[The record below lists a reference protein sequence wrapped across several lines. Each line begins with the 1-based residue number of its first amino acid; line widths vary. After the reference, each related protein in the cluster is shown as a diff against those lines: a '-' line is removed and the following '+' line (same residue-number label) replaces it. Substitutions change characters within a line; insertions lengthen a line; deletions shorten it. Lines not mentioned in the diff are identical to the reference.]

1 MKIEQAMEL
10 ARRFHEGAQDRA
22 GRPYI
27 EHVERVVNSVV
38 THDEKLAVASP
49 PRCKSEMGVGSF
61 QELTTQKGNPH
72 PCLNEYH
79 PSRLSVQ
86 R

>member
-1 MKIEQAMEL
+1 MTIELTQFTISE
-10 ARRFHEGAQDRA
+10 
-22 GRPYI
+22 
-27 EHVERVVNSVV
+27 
-38 THDEKLAVASP
+38 VASP